1 MIVCHVDL
9 YPYYFQ
15 GQAAIDVAD
24 GDIVKLLEE
33 LKAKQQSV
41 SYYILLV
48 NSLKKKGEINEFFIL
63 KIRSSCLTII
73 KLSRMSFALLLRS
86 CSITTK

>member
-1 MIVCHVDL
+1 LIVCHVDL

-48 NSLKKKGEINEFFIL
+48 NSLKKRGKSMNFLFL
-63 KIRSSCLTII
+63 K
-73 KLSRMSFALLLRS
+73 
-86 CSITTK
+86 

>member
-48 NSLKKKGEINEFFIL
+48 NSLKKGGNH
-63 KIRSSCLTII
+63 
-73 KLSRMSFALLLRS
+73 
-86 CSITTK
+86 